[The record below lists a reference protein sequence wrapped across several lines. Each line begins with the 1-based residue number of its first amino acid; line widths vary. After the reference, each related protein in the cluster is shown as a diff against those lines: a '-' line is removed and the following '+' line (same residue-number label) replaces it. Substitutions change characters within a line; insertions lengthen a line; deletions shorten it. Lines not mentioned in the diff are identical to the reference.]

1 MLKTYKKMAKLDKKP
16 TIEVVAPKQVPYT
29 SHKLIRNYGDKKVG
43 EVVKAGY
50 KGVQFLKL
58 NKYIK

>member
-1 MLKTYKKMAKLDKKP
+1 MAKLDRKTTK
-16 TIEVVAPKQVPYT
+16 EVAAPKQLPYT

-43 EVVKAGY
+43 EVVKAGV

>member
-1 MLKTYKKMAKLDKKP
+1 MAKLDKKP